1 MVLKFADAFDDLDS
15 VEAHFDAEVGLKVL
29 LCNVVHYAAINTN
42 LLKLLAVLRKLDDIA
57 QPLGHVLGV
66 PFKVGLA
73 FLFHII

>member
-1 MVLKFADAFDDLDS
+1 MVLKLADAFDDLDS

-57 QPLGHVLGV
+57 
-66 PFKVGLA
+66 
-73 FLFHII
+73 